1 VLVTPEGATRPLR
14 LFYLGP
20 YNSPHLEDLA
30 VAMRERGHVVRA
42 AGEVWGGLPPSS
54 LPQRGVPLGTMSF
67 PYVLSFRR
75 LLREFEPDLVHAHWM
90 PFATLAMLAGA
101 RPLVAQAWGSDV
113 YLAGRRHRI
122 EMRVTLR
129 QSAIAM
135 ADSAHLLER
144 LKHFG
149 PRSMRTMLVNWGVDL
164 EAFRVPT
171 DAERAALKAELG
183 LGPGPVILSPRG
195 LKDIYNPDVVVGA
208 FARVRE
214 AVPDAQ
220 LVLKHGGVD
229 ELLKAAWRDAPG
241 VQVVGHVAADRMV
254 DLFRAAEVT
263 VSIPRSDSSPRS
275 VWEGM
280 AAGSATVLSDLPW
293 AHELIEDGRHALLV
307 TPAEEAVAA
316 ALERLLADPNL
327 RASITAEARALVER
341 RRDRNVELA
350 RVEACYRDLV
360 GR

>member
-1 VLVTPEGATRPLR
+1 MPLR
-14 LFYLGP
+14 LLYLGP

-42 AGEVWGGLPPSS
+42 AGEAWGGLPPSS
-54 LPQRGVPLGTMSF
+54 LPERGVPVGTMTF

-113 YLAGRRHRI
+113 YLAGRRHRFQL
-122 EMRVTLR
+122 RVALR
-129 QSAIAM
+129 RTAVAM
-135 ADSAHLLER
+135 ADSTNLLER
-144 LKHFG
+144 LERLG
-149 PRSMRTMLVNWGVDL
+149 PRSLRTMLVNWGVDL
-164 EAFRVPT
+164 EAIRLPT

-183 LGPGPVILSPRG
+183 LGPGPVILSARG

-208 FARVRE
+208 FARVRA
-214 AVPDAQ
+214 AVPNAQ
-220 LVLKHGGVD
+220 LVLKHAGVD
-229 ELLKAAWRDAPG
+229 ELVERGWRDQAG
-241 VQVVGHVAADRMV
+241 VKVVGHVEADRMV
-254 DLFRAAEVT
+254 DLLRAAEVM

-275 VWEGM
+275 VWEAM
-280 AAGSATVLSDLPW
+280 AAGSAAVLSDLPW

-316 ALERLLADPNL
+316 AIERLLADPDL
-327 RASITAEARALVER
+327 AASITAEARALVER
-341 RRDRNVELA
+341 RRDRNVELG
-350 RVEACYRDLV
+350 RIEACYRDLV
-360 GR
+360 ET